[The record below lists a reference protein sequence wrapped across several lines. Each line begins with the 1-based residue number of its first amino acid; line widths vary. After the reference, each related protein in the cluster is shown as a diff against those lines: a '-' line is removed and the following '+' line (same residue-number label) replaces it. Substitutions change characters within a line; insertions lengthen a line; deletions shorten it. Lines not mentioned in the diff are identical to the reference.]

1 MLDLLSKID
10 FSFFLTLAISLLIGA
25 GIFYYCYA
33 RLNVLEESVINQGKI
48 LQSFIS
54 GQVNLVPTSESNS
67 TPNQNSSND
76 KIDVSDDEDESDN
89 DNDDNDSDDDDDDTQ
104 DKKFLK
110 KNLNSDSDSE
120 TDEDDDES
128 VDNKNVNLNTSL
140 NINENSVTNFSDVG
154 VLDLG
159 SSISMES
166 ANIAILGQI
175 LDIEKIQPS
184 MEISLE
190 KNENVKVVD
199 LSQEENLQEVVET
212 EEKKK
217 KSINKMNVKEL
228 KELIIKKNLGTELEI
243 KNLQKKD
250 LFEILQNNNQQLI
263 EE

>member
-10 FSFFLTLAISLLIGA
+10 FSFFLTLAISLLNGA